1 MIRILQ
7 VVNIMD
13 RAGLETMLM
22 NYYRN
27 IDRTK
32 VQFDFLTHRIEKG
45 AYEDEII
52 SMGGKVYHAPRLYP
66 QNYKKY
72 FGFMKAFFMEHPEY
86 KIIHS
91 HIDAM
96 SYFPLQAAKNSGVPV
111 RIAHS
116 HSSKFDRDIKLPI
129 KFIAQKNI
137 TKVATI
143 NCACGEVAGRFMFH
157 ERPFKIVRNAVDIEK
172 FKYDSIIGE
181 RKRKELGIENKFII
195 GHVGRYCYIKNQMF
209 LIDVFNCVI
218 KFKPNAHLLLV
229 GKGENQKKIE
239 EKIEKLGL
247 KNKVTLLID
256 RSDVAELYQAMDI
269 FVMPSLFEGLPV
281 VGIEAQA
288 SGMPCLVSNRISKEL
303 LITSNI
309 KMINLDK
316 NKEEWAKEI
325 MNTSITRN
333 GNARQELIDAGYD
346 IVSEAEKLQRW
357 YLNLYDTVSKEN

>member
-195 GHVGRYCYIKNQMF
+195 GHVGRYCYIKKSN
-209 LIDVFNCVI
+209 
-218 KFKPNAHLLLV
+218 